1 MKKRGRVI
9 TDKAKELAEAIR
21 SSNEYSDYLEAREA
35 LEKDDINYEILE
47 EFRQKQW
54 EIQLDSL
61 LGRDVDYDESD
72 EVDEIYTSFID
83 NDKINE
89 FLLAEYKFT
98 KVLNDV
104 QEILLNSLES
114 TKETEHDVSLH

>member
-1 MKKRGRVI
+1 MKKKDRKIR
-9 TDKAKELAEAIR
+9 DKAQDLALAIR
-21 SSNEYSDYLEAREA
+21 NSNEYVEYLEARKA
-35 LEKDDINYEILE
+35 LEEDDINYEILE
-47 EFRQKQW
+47 EFRQRQW

-61 LGRDVDYDESD
+61 LGRDIDDEETE
-72 EVDEIYTSFID
+72 EVEEIYSSLAD
-83 NDKINE
+83 NETIND

-114 TKETEHDVSLH
+114 QREKEEDQSLH